1 MCCTPGSLHSRPAPP
16 GCHQFQTAAVL
27 SETAWQLSCGCDPVR
42 DSAHFCDMCQRQES
56 AFSHHPLGSDIF
68 QGGAFLQSHRSFQ
81 AFIPIPCP
89 FTGDAEVAPS
99 QQLACNRV
107 GSTSA
112 ASDMSGIFGAP
123 IIQIQLKPVGR
134 TQPSLSRL
142 FPQPPRPMSHNKHAI
157 KDLMQHCSQ
166 GCSYPEQT
174 AIHLH
179 LAMQSQV

>member
-1 MCCTPGSLHSRPAPP
+1 MPKAGVSL
-16 GCHQFQTAAVL
+16 
-27 SETAWQLSCGCDPVR
+27 
-42 DSAHFCDMCQRQES
+42 
-56 AFSHHPLGSDIF
+56 SHHPLGSDVF
-68 QGGAFLQSHRSFQ
+68 QEGAFLQSHRSFQ

-99 QQLACNRV
+99 QQLTCNRV
-107 GSTSA
+107 DSTFA
-112 ASDMSGIFGAP
+112 ASDMSGILGAP
-123 IIQIQLKPVGR
+123 IIQIQLKPMGR

-142 FPQPPRPMSHNKHAI
+142 FPQPPQPMSHNKRVI
-157 KDLMQHCSQ
+157 KGLMQHCSQ